1 MKPPSSTQRSSPCIW
16 PLEQLPGLST
26 KHQSQL
32 SDLGVNTTGDLLKKM
47 TPMPKRIQ
55 YGQKLHLPLQV
66 LNKWMALSD
75 LARIKSVGCEYNGL
89 LLHAGVASV
98 VQLSQMSAHQLHRQV
113 LKLQVSLMQRRD
125 LCPSVDKVAQ
135 WIYDAKQLILNF

>member
-1 MKPPSSTQRSSPCIW
+1 MKSPSSTKPITPCIW
-16 PLEQLPGLST
+16 PLEKLPGLGA

-32 SDLGVNTTGDLLKKM
+32 SDLGLNTTGDLLKKM

-55 YGQKLHLPLQV
+55 YGQKLRLPLQV
-66 LNKWMALSD
+66 LNKWIALSD
-75 LARIKSVGCEYNGL
+75 LARIKSIGCQYNGL

-98 VQLSQMSAHQLHRQV
+98 LQLSQMSAHQLHRQV

-125 LCPSVDKVAQ
+125 LCPSVDKVVQ
-135 WIYDAKQLILNF
+135 WIDEAKQFNR